1 MIQKVKINNFKS
13 IENLS
18 LELGRVNI
26 IIGANGSGKT
36 NILEAIVM
44 GAAASANKLDYE
56 FLGNRM
62 RITTPEFMRNAFP
75 NSKENEINLEFT
87 ENDNDF
93 FYELINDNSDYR
105 KWIELNRQRLE
116 VEYIEFYRRLFSND
130 EELLNDLDRTE
141 ELADELRFI
150 KAFSKLLIK
159 NPKVLAESDNSDV
172 IKTISKKT
180 IEENFTSKQI
190 SEFLIYTPELSFLK
204 KFEEQAQITPLGVNG
219 EGLFNL
225 LKNVISNKRKTKQ
238 INDIK
243 ENLHLLDWFDDFDIP
258 DNLMSNEFKIAIKDR
273 FISEKLSYFDQRSSN
288 EGFLYLLFYL
298 VLFTSDKT
306 PPFFAIDN
314 IETGFNPKLCTELI
328 VVLNKLAKKYNK
340 QVIITTHNPAILDG
354 INLNDDNQRL
364 FIAQR
369 NKNGKTIIDR
379 IKNKPKSDI
388 KLSELWTRG
397 YIGGIPDN
405 F

>member
-1 MIQKVKINNFKS
+1 M
-13 IENLS
+13 S
-18 LELGRVNI
+18 LTVSLRCF
-26 IIGANGSGKT
+26 S
-36 NILEAIVM
+36 
-44 GAAASANKLDYE
+44 
-56 FLGNRM
+56 
-62 RITTPEFMRNAFP
+62 
-75 NSKENEINLEFT
+75 EI
-87 ENDNDF
+87 
-93 FYELINDNSDYR
+93 
-105 KWIELNRQRLE
+105 
-116 VEYIEFYRRLFSND
+116 
-130 EELLNDLDRTE
+130 
-141 ELADELRFI
+141 
-150 KAFSKLLIK
+150 
-159 NPKVLAESDNSDV
+159 
-172 IKTISKKT
+172 
-180 IEENFTSKQI
+180 
-190 SEFLIYTPELSFLK
+190 SFC
-204 KFEEQAQITPLGVNG
+204 
-219 EGLFNL
+219 
-225 LKNVISNKRKTKQ
+225 
-238 INDIK
+238 
-243 ENLHLLDWFDDFDIP
+243 
-258 DNLMSNEFKIAIKDR
+258 
-273 FISEKLSYFDQRSSN
+273 
-288 EGFLYLLFYL
+288 LFYL